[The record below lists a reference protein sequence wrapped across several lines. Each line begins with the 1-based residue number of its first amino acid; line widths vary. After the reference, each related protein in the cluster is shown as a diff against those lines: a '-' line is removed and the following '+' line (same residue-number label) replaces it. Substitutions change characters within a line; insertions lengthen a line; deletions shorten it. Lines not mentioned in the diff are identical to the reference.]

1 MFNFSETWFIYKM
14 GIFLTCT
21 VVMKILKD
29 NVSFI
34 CLNSLMIH
42 YNLEKKLQTPSKIT
56 ILLSKKGIMF
66 SGLNIS

>member
-1 MFNFSETWFIYKM
+1 
-14 GIFLTCT
+14 
-21 VVMKILKD
+21 MKILKD